1 MRHLPIR
8 FAAALTAL
16 LATGFVG
23 AQTHEPAR
31 DPLARYQECI
41 TRLAFRYHTIGRQRL
56 ASLQDDKAMQQLA
69 ADYRKPQAEA
79 EYARYTIASILGR
92 SFDSTLFVEPLTTL
106 RLGQQKPADAWLW
119 LQALRVATDHEG
131 ELDVQGVAAE
141 AKQTWQRAAAI
152 AAIGGSKR
160 GNVTAAIKPACAA
173 FPKKDGER
181 MLLLGAMTFAL
192 WETRARVNDAEYREA
207 LTAYIGLLD
216 PKVGLS
222 KLGKLQMA
230 RTLQAILKAPAAFED
245 PASWLQVLAR
255 GDVKKTTSQ
264 TSAAP
269 SFFGIGGDGE
279 RFCYVIDLSDSMGKK
294 VPKEHKGP
302 ITGERKKPKNAIL
315 DESDLPWH
323 KIDTRWDLAREQLR
337 ISLSRLQP
345 DQWFCVVWFGSE
357 AGTLAATKGLVKAT
371 RANIDKAMGELDAI
385 KLGEADPVVAPD
397 GRLRGRTNLHGGL
410 RRAFAVHSGGLSMDA
425 AYVDEKALADGCDT
439 VFLLSDGAPSADDFL
454 ISDRDYGEEQ
464 VVVDVEYGAAAARSP
479 RLDYYGPY
487 IMDEWLVE
495 DVRRMNTFRRI
506 RIHCIGLGEANL
518 SLLRSLAGVGGGETF
533 VVGQQR
539 APANGGGGGGG
550 LKK

>member
-1 MRHLPIR
+1 MRHPRAR

-31 DPLARYQECI
+31 EPMARYKECI
-41 TRLAFRYHTIGRQRL
+41 ARLAFRYHTIGRQRL
-56 ASLQDDKAMQQLA
+56 ATLRDDVALQQLA
-69 ADYRKPQAEA
+69 ADYQKPQGEA
-79 EYARYTIASILGR
+79 EYARYTIASMLGR
-92 SFDSTLFVEPLTTL
+92 SFDSAPFVEPLNTL
-106 RLGQQKPADAWLW
+106 RLGQQKPADTWLW
-119 LQALRVATDHEG
+119 VHTLRVMTDHNG
-131 ELDVQGVAAE
+131 ELDVLGIATE
-141 AKQTWQRAAAI
+141 GKQAWQRAAAI
-152 AAIGGSKR
+152 AAIGSSKR
-160 GNVTAAIKPACAA
+160 GNVTAAIAPTCAS

-181 MLLLGAMTFAL
+181 MLLLGAMTYAL
-192 WETRARVNDAEYREA
+192 WENRSRVNDTGYREA

-222 KLGKLQMA
+222 KLGKLQMG
-230 RTLQAILKAPAAFED
+230 RTLQAILKAPAPFED
-245 PASWLQVLAR
+245 VASWLQVLAR

-264 TSAAP
+264 TTATP

-371 RANIDKAMGELDAI
+371 RANVDKAMGELDGI

-454 ISDRDYGEEQ
+454 INDKDYGEEQ
-464 VVVDVEYGAAAARSP
+464 VVVDVEYAAAAARTP

-487 IMDEWLVE
+487 ILDEWLV
-495 DVRRMNTFRRI
+495 DDLRRMNTFRRI
-506 RIHCIGLGEANL
+506 RVHCIGLGEANL
-518 SLLRSLAGVGGGETF
+518 GLLRSIADVGGGETF

-539 APANGGGGGGG
+539 AAANGGGGGGG